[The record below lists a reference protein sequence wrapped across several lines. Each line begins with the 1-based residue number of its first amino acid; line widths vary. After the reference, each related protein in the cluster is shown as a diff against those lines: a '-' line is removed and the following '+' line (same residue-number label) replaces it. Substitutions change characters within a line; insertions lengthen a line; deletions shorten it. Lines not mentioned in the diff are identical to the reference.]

1 MNGMD
6 NKKSELTQQEMKSLM
21 KKIIVRFS
29 FLLII
34 IGLLILLPAGTFNY
48 WQVYLYLVVIV
59 IPMMLVLLY
68 FFRNN
73 PKFLERRIRT
83 KEKEKQQKIIQLI
96 FTLFF
101 FSGYVISGFDKR
113 FGWSNIPANIV
124 ILADIFVLLGYI
136 MVFFVFKQ
144 NSYASRIVEV
154 EKNQEVISTGLYNY
168 VRHPM
173 YTGII
178 VMFIPTSIALGS
190 YWGLISIVTIPVA
203 LILRLLNEEKVLCK
217 ELPGY
222 KDYCQKTKY
231 RLIPFIW

>member
-1 MNGMD
+1 MD
-6 NKKSELTQQEMKSLM
+6 NKESELTRQEITSLS
-21 KKIIVRFS
+21 KKISIRFT
-29 FLLII
+29 LLLLC

-59 IPMMLVLLY
+59 IPMTLVLLY
-68 FFRNN
+68 FYRNN

-83 KEKEKQQKIIQLI
+83 KEREKQQKIIQLI
-96 FTLFF
+96 FSLFF
-101 FSGYVISGFDKR
+101 FSGYVISGFDRR
-113 FGWSNIPANIV
+113 FGWSAVPTHTVIV
-124 ILADIFVLLGYI
+124 ADIFVLLGYSI
-136 MVFFVFKQ
+136 VFFVFKQ

-154 EKNQEVISTGLYNY
+154 EKNQKVISTGLYSY

-178 VMFIPTSIALGS
+178 IMFIPTPIALGS
-190 YWGLISIVTIPVA
+190 YWGLISMATIPVA

-231 RLIPFIW
+231 RLIPFLW